1 MSVHSRPTQNYRI
14 IEYMQEFGSITQLEA
29 LRDLGVLLLAF
40 LRGASDKAEEQPEET
55 EEAEEKPVYIMA
67 DEIEDACIKT
77 SCDRCPLADKHLCY
91 SDGAD
96 IPENYRLMKEAGLIK

>member
-1 MSVHSRPTQNYRI
+1 MVHWAWLILAFVAGVNT
-14 IEYMQEFGSITQLEA
+14 
-29 LRDLGVLLLAF
+29 GVLLLAF
-40 LRGASDKAEEQPEET
+40 LRGATDKAEEQPEE
-55 EEAEEKPVYIMA
+55 AEEKPVFIMA
-67 DEIEDACIKT
+67 DEIDDACLKT

>member
-1 MSVHSRPTQNYRI
+1 MVHWAWLI
-14 IEYMQEFGSITQLEA
+14 
-29 LRDLGVLLLAF
+29 LAF
-40 LRGASDKAEEQPEET
+40 VAGQVSLFVTLAIFRGAADKAEDQP

-67 DEIEDACIKT
+67 DEIKNACMQT
-77 SCDRCPLADKHLCY
+77 TCDRCPLDDKVLCY